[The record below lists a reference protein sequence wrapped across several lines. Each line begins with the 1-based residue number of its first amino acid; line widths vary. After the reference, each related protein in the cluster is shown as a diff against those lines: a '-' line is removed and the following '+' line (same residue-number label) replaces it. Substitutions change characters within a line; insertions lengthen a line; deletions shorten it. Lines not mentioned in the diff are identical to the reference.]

1 MAITQLSPANMT
13 GGHAKGWWEHEG
25 IDRGPD
31 GRLRV
36 AGHDAE
42 TLAREHGTP
51 LIAYDPARVAET
63 TVRFRDA
70 LRRTGLPT
78 RLRFAIKAN
87 REPEVLAV
95 LRGMGDVGIDACS
108 PGEVLHA
115 MGHGWAAA
123 EVSYTGTNVSERD
136 LDVIL
141 PTGVH
146 LNVDAVSQVERVGRR
161 APGRSIGL
169 RVNPGLGVG
178 WTDELA
184 YSGERP
190 TKFGI
195 YPERLPEAMD
205 VAARHHLVI
214 DTVHCHAGSG
224 WLGDGLPAFAR
235 TMERVAEITRAL
247 IDAGC
252 PIAEVNVGGG
262 LGVPARNDEPAI
274 DLDAYAATLAS
285 TLGPLGVAIAC
296 EPGDYLV
303 KDCAVMLAEVVTIE
317 DRGGTRFVGLDTGW
331 NTDCGYFIYRF
342 TKEILPVVDPAAERS
357 WRVTV
362 AGNINE
368 VGDVF
373 ATDYPIAPVAE
384 GDVVALFW
392 AGGYAQGM
400 ASYHC
405 LREPAR
411 TVFLER

>member
-1 MAITQLSPANMT
+1 MT
-13 GGHAKGWWEHEG
+13 LDAVATAWWEHEG
-25 IDRGPD
+25 IVRGPD
-31 GRLRV
+31 GRLRI

-42 TLAREHGTP
+42 AVAREHGTP
-51 LIAYDPARVAET
+51 LIAYDPARVADT
-63 TVRFRDA
+63 TTRFRDA
-70 LRRTGLPT
+70 LARTGVPY

-87 REPEVLAV
+87 REPGILAV
-95 LRGMGDVGIDACS
+95 LRGLGDVGIDACS

-115 MGHGWAAA
+115 LDHGWRPD
-123 EVSYTGTNVSERD
+123 EISYTGTNVSDRD

-141 PTGVH
+141 PSGVH
-146 LNVDAVSQVERVGRR
+146 LNVDAISQVDRVGRR

-169 RVNPGLGVG
+169 RVNPGAGVG

-205 VAARHHLVI
+205 VARRHDLVI

-235 TMERVAEITRAL
+235 TMDRVAAIARSL
-247 IDAGC
+247 LDAGC
-252 PIAEVNVGGG
+252 PLVEVNVGGG
-262 LGVPARNDEPAI
+262 LGVPARADEPPI
-274 DLDAYAATLAS
+274 DLDAYAASLAEAF
-285 TLGPLGVAIAC
+285 GPLGVTIAC

-303 KDCAVMLAEVVTIE
+303 KDCAVMLAEVITVE
-317 DRGGTRFVGLDTGW
+317 ERSGTRFVGLDTGW

-342 TKEILPVVDPAAERS
+342 TKEILPVADPAAERS

-373 ATDYPIAPVAE
+373 ADDYPMAPVAE

-392 AGGYAQGM
+392 SGGYAQGM
-400 ASYHC
+400 ASSHC

-411 TVFLER
+411 VVLLDRP